1 MIQLHATQ
9 QDDQLTYTFD
19 DRHWRVRGLDKQLSC
34 ERLKV
39 NLLVSRRELVHI
51 DTLDLYAAR
60 LRRAFLE
67 EAAAELYVEE
77 ATLKQDL
84 GHVLLDLELRQD
96 ALIRERV
103 ARQVEPEPV
112 LTEAERTAALE
123 LLQDPQLI
131 ERILADY
138 AACGLV
144 GEETNK
150 LVCYLACVSRLLPR
164 PLSVLIQS
172 SSASGKTSLLEATL
186 AFLPATAQRRWSA
199 LTGQSL
205 YYLGREELRHKV
217 LAVAEEE
224 GVSQAS
230 YALKLL
236 QSEGRLSLAVA
247 TKTRDTGRSQT
258 ECYEVEGPV
267 ALLLTTTRDEPDPEL
282 ANRCLVLS
290 VNEDAAHTAAI
301 HTRQRAAYLRAAEED
316 ARQALRRRQQ
326 HAQQSLEPLGV
337 VIPWAEQLTFR
348 SDQTRYR
355 RDHAQYLTLIA
366 ASALLHQYQRPQ
378 TMRLRDGQREACV
391 VATPEDL
398 ELANRLA
405 TATLAPHVEALL
417 PQTRQ
422 LLAWLQSHVEQ
433 RSALERIPRH
443 DVRFTQREIRE
454 ACGWSDRTL
463 RRQLTRLVDLEYVVG
478 SRTARGLQRHYQ
490 LLCDTP
496 SGSHAPWRLGLI
508 DAAQV
513 QPADPSPSRSRGR
526 SKVAT
531 PPNS

>member
-1 MIQLHATQ
+1 MSTTTNPTTSASPATEHAS
-9 QDDQLTYTFD
+9 QLTYTFD
-19 DRHWRVRGLDKQLSC
+19 DRHWRVRGLEKQLSC

-77 ATLKQDL
+77 TTLKQDL

-96 ALIRERV
+96 TLIRQRV
-103 ARQVEPEPV
+103 ARQAEPDPV

-123 LLQDPQLI
+123 LLQEPQLI
-131 ERILADY
+131 ARILADY

-150 LVCYLACVSRLLPR
+150 LVCYLACVSRLLPQ

-186 AFLPATAQRRWSA
+186 AFLPAAAQRRWSA
-199 LTGQSL
+199 LTSQSL

-301 HTRQRAAYLRAAEED
+301 HTRQRAAYSHAADEEVL
-316 ARQALRRRQQ
+316 QAIRRRQQ

-355 RDHAQYLTLIA
+355 RDHAKYLALIA
-366 ASALLHQYQRPQ
+366 ASALLHQYQRPR
-378 TMRLRDGQREACV
+378 TTRLRNGQSEPCV

-405 TATLAPHVEALL
+405 TATLAPQVEALL

-422 LLAWLQSHVEQ
+422 LWEQ
-433 RSALERIPRH
+433 LCAYGTERAAAQQIPAERL
-443 DVRFTQREIRE
+443 RFSQRELR
-454 ACGWSDRTL
+454 AALGWQDRTL
-463 RRQLTRLVDLEYVVG
+463 RRNLMRLVELEYVVMH
-478 SRTARGLQRHYQ
+478 RTGCGNQRVYQ
-490 LLCDTP
+490 LCVAQPALAD
-496 SGSHAPWRLGLI
+496 SSLGLT
-508 DAAQV
+508 QV
-513 QPADPSPSRSRGR
+513 VQSARR
-526 SKVAT
+526 T
-531 PPNS
+531 PR